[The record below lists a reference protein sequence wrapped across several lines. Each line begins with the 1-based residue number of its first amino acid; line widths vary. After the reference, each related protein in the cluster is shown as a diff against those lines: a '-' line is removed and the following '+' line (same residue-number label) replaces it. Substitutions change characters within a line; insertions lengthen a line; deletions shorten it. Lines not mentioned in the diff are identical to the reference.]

1 MTDDDRGPIAT
12 LDDRDLRRMVLDQ
25 RIRYS
30 YSAPVTDLCQYLKVV
45 PPPIHG
51 AQRRR
56 RWHVAV
62 NGVASSSS
70 HTFQDSFANL
80 TVAVRV
86 PKVETAVE
94 FVVSVEAERDTDLRP
109 HVLAADWRYLGPTA
123 LTTADEAI
131 TEMALAGC
139 SADAESLCERA
150 HGAIVYEWGITG
162 VHTSASGALAGGR
175 GVCQDYAHI
184 MLAACRRA
192 GLPARYVSGHLR
204 GEGGSHAWVEVLH
217 PDPDHAER
225 WLAEGWDPTHNRR
238 TNERYLTVAVG
249 RDYADIA
256 PFSGTF
262 NGHHVTGTLAVQKR
276 LSS

>member
-1 MTDDDRGPIAT
+1 MTDDRGPVAT
-12 LDDRDLRRMVLDQ
+12 LEERDLRRLVLDQ

-45 PPPIHG
+45 PPPVHG

-62 NGVASSSS
+62 NGVVSSRS
-70 HTFQDSFANL
+70 HTFEDSFANL

-86 PKVETAVE
+86 PYVESAVE
-94 FVVSVEAERDTDLRP
+94 FVVSVEAERDADRRP
-109 HVLAADWRYLGPTA
+109 HVVAADRRYLGPTA
-123 LTTADEAI
+123 LTTPDEAI
-131 TEMALAGC
+131 TDLALTGGRL
-139 SADAESLCERA
+139 DAESLCERA
-150 HGAIVYEWGITG
+150 HGAITYEWGITG
-162 VHTSASGALAGGR
+162 VHTTAASALALGR

-192 GLPARYVSGHLR
+192 GVPARYVSGHLR
-204 GEGGSHAWVEVLH
+204 GEGGSHAWVEVLR
-217 PDPDHAER
+217 PDPDHPGT

-238 TNERYLTVAVG
+238 TNERYLTIAVG
-249 RDYADIA
+249 RDYSDIA

-262 NGHHVTGTLAVQKR
+262 SGHHVIGSLAVRKR
-276 LSS
+276 LS